1 MTLQKQVVVISGASA
16 GVGRATAIEFA
27 RKGAAVA
34 LLARSEDGLAGAVR
48 DVEAAGGTALAIP
61 VDVADAAAVEAAA
74 EHIEQS
80 LGPINVW
87 VNSAMVTVF
96 SAFHEMPAEEFQRVT
111 QVTYLGTVNGTRA
124 ALARMRPRNAG
135 CIIQVGSALAYR
147 GIPLQSAYCGAKFA
161 IRGLTDALRA
171 ELIYDKS
178 AVHITMVQLAAFN
191 TPQFDWAR
199 HRLPA
204 QPQPLPP
211 VFQPEIA
218 ARAIVW
224 SAAHRRRELWV
235 GFSSWKTILATQLFP
250 GLSDKIAAKQAVSGQ
265 MDKPASSSAPLPAP
279 TLAARDDNLFTPLPG
294 DHGAH
299 GRFDDEA
306 KSTSP
311 ALWFSL
317 HRRLVWSIIIVCVLA
332 AIALLV
338 GTEIW
343 DEL

>member
-1 MTLQKQVVVISGASA
+1 MTQQKQVIVITGASA

-27 RKGAAVA
+27 KKGAAIA

-48 DVEAAGGTALAIP
+48 DVEAAGGTALAIA
-61 VDVADAAAVEAAA
+61 VDVADAAALEAAA
-74 EHIEQS
+74 DEIEQR
-80 LGPINVW
+80 LGPIKVW

-96 SAFHEMPAEEFQRVT
+96 SAFHEMPAGEFQRVT
-111 QVTYLGTVNGTRA
+111 EVTYLGTVNGTRA

-161 IRGLTDALRA
+161 IRGFTDALRA

-178 AVHITMVQLAAFN
+178 AIHITMVQLAAFN
-191 TPQFDWAR
+191 TPQFDWAK

-250 GLSDKIAAKQAVSGQ
+250 GLSDKFAAKQAVTGQ
-265 MDKPASSSAPLPAP
+265 MDTPAP
-279 TLAARDDNLFTPLPG
+279 SPDAERDDNLFTPLPG
-294 DHGAH
+294 DYGAH
-299 GRFDDEA
+299 GRFDDQA
-306 KSTSP
+306 KNSSP
-311 ALWFSL
+311 ALWVST
-317 HRRLVWSIIIVCVLA
+317 HRSLVWSIIIGCLLIGTA
-332 AIALLV
+332 LIATGLI
-338 GTEIW
+338 GA
-343 DEL
+343 